1 MVGVVQTPEILADEF
16 RARGWKV
23 TAQRR
28 LLFSLLH
35 DTDRHPTADAL
46 FAAASERMPGISRRT
61 VYQTLAELAELGEL
75 RVVRLDGGPARF
87 DPNLDD
93 HHHARCTVCDAVFD
107 VYVAAFDAA
116 QIAGPVGFSTTSAH
130 LILSGVCAS
139 CAPVA
144 SDSIHP
150 SPTPSPTTSATRESS

>member
-1 MVGVVQTPEILADEF
+1 MVRVVQSPDILAEEF

-75 RVVRLDGGPARF
+75 RVVRLEGDPSRF

-93 HHHARCTVCDAVFD
+93 HHHARCLMCERVFD
-107 VYVAAFDAA
+107 VYIVGFDA
-116 QIAGPVGFSTTSAH
+116 QQVVGPVGFETSSMH
-130 LILSGVCAS
+130 LILSGVCAA
-139 CAPVA
+139 CAPSAGRV
-144 SDSIHP
+144 
-150 SPTPSPTTSATRESS
+150 PTTTPTIKEPS